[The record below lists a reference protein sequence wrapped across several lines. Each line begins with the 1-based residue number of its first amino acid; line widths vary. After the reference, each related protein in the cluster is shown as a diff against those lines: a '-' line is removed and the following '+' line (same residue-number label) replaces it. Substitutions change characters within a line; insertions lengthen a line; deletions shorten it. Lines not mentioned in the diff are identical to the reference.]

1 MTRRSPHLP
10 DPLYDYLLE
19 VSLREPPAFARLR
32 AETAALPEGG
42 MQTAPEQAQFIGFLT
57 ELIGARLCLELGTF
71 TGYSALWIA
80 AALPANGR
88 LICCDIN
95 AETTALAKR
104 AWQQAGL
111 AERIELRLGPASETL
126 AALEQ
131 EYKPESFDLVYID
144 ADKTDQDQYYE
155 RALRLLRRGGL
166 ILIDNVLWSGR
177 VAGIT
182 DPAFHNRSTRA
193 IRALNRKL
201 HDDERITLS
210 LLPIGDG
217 LTLARKR

>member
-1 MTRRSPHLP
+1 MTRRSPNLS

-32 AETAALPEGG
+32 AETVAMPLGN
-42 MQTAPEQAQFIGFLT
+42 MQSAPEQAQFIGFLA

-71 TGYSALWIA
+71 TGYTALWIA
-80 AALPANGR
+80 AALPAEGR

-95 AETTALAKR
+95 ADTAAIAER
-104 AWQQAGL
+104 AWREAGF
-111 AERIELRLGPASETL
+111 AERIELRLAPAAEIL
-126 AALEQ
+126 AALER
-131 EYKPESFDLVYID
+131 EYAPGSFDLVYID

-155 RALRLLRRGGL
+155 SALRLVRRNGL

-177 VAGIT
+177 VA
-182 DPAFHNRSTRA
+182 DPAFNNRSTRA
-193 IRALNRKL
+193 IRQLNRKL
-201 HDDERITLS
+201 HDDERISLS

-217 LTLARKR
+217 LSLARKR

>member
-1 MTRRSPHLP
+1 M
-10 DPLYDYLLE
+10 PL
-19 VSLREPPAFARLR
+19 
-32 AETAALPEGG
+32 GN

-71 TGYSALWIA
+71 TGYSALRIA
-80 AALPANGR
+80 AALPADGR

-95 AETTALAKR
+95 AETTALAR
-104 AWQQAGL
+104 RYWQEAGL
-111 AERIELRLGPASETL
+111 ADRIELRLGPAL
-126 AALEQ
+126 DILLALER
-131 EYKPESFDLVYID
+131 EYAPESFDLVYID

-155 RALRLLRRGGL
+155 KALRLVRQGGL

-177 VAGIT
+177 VA

-193 IRALNRKL
+193 IRQLNQKL
-201 HDDERITLS
+201 HDDERISLS

>member
-1 MTRRSPHLP
+1 MTRRSTTLS
-10 DPLYDYLLE
+10 DALYDYLLQ

-32 AETAALPEGG
+32 AETAAMPLGT

-80 AALPANGR
+80 AALPADGR

-95 AETTALAKR
+95 AETTAIAER
-104 AWQQAGL
+104 AWREAGL
-111 AERIELRLGPASETL
+111 ADRIELRLGPALEIL
-126 AALEQ
+126 AALERD
-131 EYKPESFDLVYID
+131 YAPESFDLVYID

-155 RALRLLRRGGL
+155 RALRLVRKGGL

-177 VAGIT
+177 VA

-193 IRALNRKL
+193 IRQLNQKL
-201 HDDERITLS
+201 HDDDRISLS

-217 LTLARKR
+217 LSLARKRRS